1 MAKIYTKSGDEGKT
15 SLIGGSRVLKDELQ
29 IEAYGTVDELNA
41 WIGLISD
48 NSVEGSRKDSLR
60 AIQHHLF
67 VIGSCLALEAEQK
80 KEIKLP
86 EITETD
92 VQQLET
98 WIDDMDTQLK
108 VLRHFILP
116 GGHVMVSYAHLA
128 RTVCRRA
135 ERRVITLQRTIS
147 VDMVIV
153 RYLNRLS
160 DYLFVLSRMLSKE
173 LNVEEVKWIP

>member
-41 WIGLISD
+41 WIGLIND
-48 NSVEGSRKDSLR
+48 HTTAADRKANLM
-60 AIQHHLF
+60 AIQNNLF
-67 VIGSCLALEAEQK
+67 VIGSCLALEPDQK
-80 KEIKLP
+80 KDIKLP
-86 EITETD
+86 EISEEQ
-92 VQQLET
+92 VQLLET
-98 WIDDMDTQLK
+98 WIDKMDTQLK

-116 GGHVMVSYAHLA
+116 GGHMMVSYAHLA

-135 ERRVITLQRTIS
+135 ERRVITLQRTVE

-173 LNVEEVKWIP
+173 MGVDEVKWMP